1 MVKGRPKM
9 LVSKDSLDHS
19 ATQPKTS
26 SDVVLNFDASSESVT
41 LRERERER
49 ERERKWPKRK

>member
-1 MVKGRPKM
+1 MVKGRSKM

-49 ERERKWPKRK
+49 EREK